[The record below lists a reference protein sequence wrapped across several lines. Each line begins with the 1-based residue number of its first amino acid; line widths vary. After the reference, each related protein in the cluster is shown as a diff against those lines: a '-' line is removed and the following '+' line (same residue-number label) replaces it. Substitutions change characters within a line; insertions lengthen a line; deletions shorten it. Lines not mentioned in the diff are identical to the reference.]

1 MQRVAG
7 RDVSDSVISCCRQGA
22 ASLALWNDRRD
33 EYWELL
39 EMQEVKSLS
48 DMGIE
53 NSSDVGV
60 RMAVHVWLFKS
71 RSREQIHP
79 D

>member
-1 MQRVAG
+1 M
-7 RDVSDSVISCCRQGA
+7 
-22 ASLALWNDRRD
+22 ALWNNRRD
-33 EYWELL
+33 EHWEIL

-53 NSSDVGV
+53 NSSDVGI
-60 RMAVHVWLFKS
+60 RMAVHVWLFNS